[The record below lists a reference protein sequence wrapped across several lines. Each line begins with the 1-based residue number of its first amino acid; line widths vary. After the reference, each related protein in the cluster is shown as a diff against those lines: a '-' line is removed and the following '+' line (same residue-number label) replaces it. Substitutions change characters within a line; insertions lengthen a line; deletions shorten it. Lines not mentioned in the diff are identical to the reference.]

1 LSCDLLQLLICRS
14 SVGLTR
20 YDEPDFSRHS
30 AQYPPTSV
38 RDTVTFIFSVSRHSF
53 TPSFEG
59 PLVYPACVVYPEFS
73 KGSREGSEVDGPL
86 VSTVDGRPCG
96 RMCRPPAWRANV
108 AGCDATVSD
117 LCMDIQDAQRE
128 VRSVYIGGF
137 WGQLVSSVIWLVSAA
152 LGTWVTPRA
161 SILTVVIGGFFIF
174 PLTQMLLR
182 LSGRRASVSRD
193 NSFNT
198 LGMQVA
204 FVLPFSMLLLVPVGL
219 YDLNLFFPALMV
231 LLGAHYFPFA
241 TLYGMRMFLFLGGIL
256 IAAGVVI
263 AHWFSGT
270 FSLGAWVGGL
280 ALLVF
285 ACIGR
290 SIATGEASAPST
302 H

>member
-1 LSCDLLQLLICRS
+1 
-14 SVGLTR
+14 
-20 YDEPDFSRHS
+20 
-30 AQYPPTSV
+30 
-38 RDTVTFIFSVSRHSF
+38 
-53 TPSFEG
+53 
-59 PLVYPACVVYPEFS
+59 
-73 KGSREGSEVDGPL
+73 
-86 VSTVDGRPCG
+86 
-96 RMCRPPAWRANV
+96 
-108 AGCDATVSD
+108 
-117 LCMDIQDAQRE
+117 MDIQDAQRE

-137 WGQLVSSVIWLVSAA
+137 CGQLVSSVIWLLSAT

-161 SILTVVIGGFFIF
+161 SILAVIIGGFFIF

-182 LSGRRASVSRD
+182 LSGRPARVSRE
-193 NSFNT
+193 NSFHF

-219 YDLNLFFPALMV
+219 YNLNLFFPALMV

-270 FSLGAWVGGL
+270 FSLGAWVAGL

-290 SIATGEASAPST
+290 SIATGEASASST